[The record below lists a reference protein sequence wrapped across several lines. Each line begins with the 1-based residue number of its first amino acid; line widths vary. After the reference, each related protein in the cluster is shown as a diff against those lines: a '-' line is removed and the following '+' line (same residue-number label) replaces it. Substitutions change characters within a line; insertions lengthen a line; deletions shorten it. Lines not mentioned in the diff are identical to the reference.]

1 MNAETFLYLVTRG
14 RNSGLP
20 RRMEVWFVELDQVFY
35 VLAES
40 RDRADWVRNIEAN
53 PDVSFS
59 IGNRR
64 NAFSAV
70 DTTDGLGRVVDEAGE
85 AELIERVRAQMLAKY
100 RWMDGMIVEI
110 APRR

>member
-1 MNAETFLYLVTRG
+1 MKAETFLYLVTRG

-40 RDRADWVRNIEAN
+40 CDRADWVRNIEAN
-53 PDVSFS
+53 RDVSFS
-59 IGNRR
+59 SGNRR
-64 NAFSAV
+64 TASSAV

-85 AELIERVRAQMLAKY
+85 AELIERVRGQMLAKY
-100 RWMDGMIVEI
+100 RCMDGMIVEI
-110 APRR
+110 ACL